1 MSEPVLTS
9 SWCTAWGSYN
19 TPRLWAMVKDEDD
32 PEAWRQVAAWGAI
45 SGAVKDQRSLLLKAR
60 EALVAAWPPEQNKSS
75 EAFVREVDELIGR
88 MDAARSEADD
98 TSTGLANILEALR
111 QAKNNIRPLWEQYKE
126 KSDDLVPAWW
136 DNAEDELDKQAQA
149 HMSTAEQIVQDNVT
163 RLRVPDPYALEPA
176 DPHFQPAPLTDDGGG
191 SPGAAGVG
199 GSAGGRAGGG
209 VTVPVPHDPVPPLP
223 GQEPTV
229 PSGADSGGGPASAG
243 AGVGSGPGLAGVIN
257 PPVTTPPPATSPPG
271 GGAFPPGAFP
281 PGGGG
286 PGVVPPVVGP
296 GVGGPGVGGTGPV
309 GTGGSRRGGSGGSG
323 GIGTDGA
330 EPGLRGTGGGG
341 TSGGGTGGLG
351 AGGLGG
357 VGRGARP
364 GARPAASGRGAL
376 PSGAV
381 IGETVAGEGRG
392 SAGSAGRGGAGGA
405 GAGAGGAGR
414 GGAGVGGVGGAAGR
428 GAGARGGTARDGAVR
443 GGAASGG
450 AARGASGRGAEPVRP
465 PRPSWLPDEPVGAA
479 RTAGL
484 PGVPG
489 GARGGRGRG
498 AGEQW
503 TFDPDNPWEVAAG
516 VEPVIEPG
524 QNTAR
529 HDPGP
534 NVIGR
539 HE

>member
-32 PEAWRQVAAWGAI
+32 PEAWRQVVAWGAI
-45 SGAVKDQRSLLLKAR
+45 SSAVKDQRSLLLKAR
-60 EALVAAWPPEQNKSS
+60 EALVAAWPPERNKSS

-111 QAKNNIRPLWEQYKE
+111 QAKNNIRPLWEQYKD
-126 KSDDLVPAWW
+126 KSDDLIPAWW

-149 HMSTAEQIVQDNVT
+149 HMLTAEMIVQDSVA

-176 DPHFQPAPLTDDGGG
+176 DPHFQPTPLADDGGG
-191 SPGAAGVG
+191 PGSGSSGVGGVG
-199 GSAGGRAGGG
+199 GSAGGGAGGGVGGG

-223 GQEPTV
+223 GREPTV
-229 PSGADSGGGPASAG
+229 PSGAESG
-243 AGVGSGPGLAGVIN
+243 AGMGSGPGLAGDIN
-257 PPVTTPPPATSPPG
+257 PPAVTPPPG
-271 GGAFPPGAFP
+271 GGVSPPGAIPSGGAGPGIVP
-281 PGGGG
+281 PIVGPGSGG
-286 PGVVPPVVGP
+286 PGGN
-296 GVGGPGVGGTGPV
+296 
-309 GTGGSRRGGSGGSG
+309 
-323 GIGTDGA
+323 GTDGV
-330 EPGLRGTGGGG
+330 EPGLRGTGTGSGVGTGGA
-341 TSGGGTGGLG
+341 GGLG

-364 GARPAASGRGAL
+364 SARPAGSGRQVL

-392 SAGSAGRGGAGGA
+392 GAGGGAGGA
-405 GAGAGGAGR
+405 GRGGVGGAGR

-428 GAGARGGTARDGAVR
+428 GAGARGGTARDGVAR
-443 GGAASGG
+443 GGP
-450 AARGASGRGAEPVRP
+450 ARGAPGRGAEPPRP

-479 RTAGL
+479 RTAGTASAADTA
-484 PGVPG
+484 GMPG
-489 GARGGRGRG
+489 GARGGRRLG
-498 AGEQW
+498 AREQRPSG
-503 TFDPDNPWEVAAG
+503 PDSPWEVAAG
-516 VEPVIEPG
+516 VDPVIEPG
-524 QNTAR
+524 QDTAR